1 MWQHPKEAGEKYL
14 AAVGT
19 DDQKKA
25 AEMLVAELEE
35 DVLTLDQNIEF
46 FASPAAAEK
55 FGKEA
60 EEGYLAHFKE
70 AKAAG
75 EKWCDCPACTAG
87 KAVLDHK
94 EEL

>member
-1 MWQHPKEAGEKYL
+1 
-14 AAVGT
+14 
-19 DDQKKA
+19 
-25 AEMLVAELEE
+25 MLVAELEE

-60 EEGYLAHFKE
+60 AEGYLAHFKE

-75 EKWCDCPACTAG
+75 EKWCDCPACAAG